1 MSKSQSNFPTPFEA
15 RVANYFSD
23 NEGHTIDQCANSIGV
38 DRKVV
43 SVASIRLK
51 DKGWI
56 VAIGTQK
63 VVGPDGKP
71 GKGRPMNLWKRTAK
85 S

>member
-1 MSKSQSNFPTPFEA
+1 MSKSQSNFPTPFEL
-15 RVANYFSD
+15 RVAGYFAE
-23 NEGHTIDQCANSIGV
+23 NEGHTIVQCASTLGV

-43 SVASIRLK
+43 SVASIRLS

-56 VAIGTQK
+56 VKIGTQR
-63 VVGPDGKP
+63 VVDAEGKP
-71 GKGRPMNLWKRTAK
+71 SKGRPMNLWKRTAK